1 MYISRIFGNH
11 GSSDFFNTTSKCRW
25 ASPRCI
31 SFSSTSAALQCCSAA
46 AQRCDR
52 SSGQRWTRRSNQ
64 ARRRSWQRRR
74 KRHDI
79 PLPTW
84 TRQGGEWLMFLVIC
98 IDWVNDLPCIW
109 AFMRISNIALCIMY
123 VVLISGR
130 NQTQDITRRSFISF
144 QWLHFQYWDSS
155 SGR

>member
-1 MYISRIFGNH
+1 MVKTWCKYCGSFMVAKTQLIDTKRFDANHHILIVVLNVCTFQTFHLKTKTSLHYHWTHMLHAQNDPASSFGWPSLITLCKNSCKS
-11 GSSDFFNTTSKCRW
+11 GSSDLCNTTSKCRW

-64 ARRRSWQRRR
+64 DRRRSWQRRR

-79 PLPTW
+79 P
-84 TRQGGEWLMFLVIC
+84 
-98 IDWVNDLPCIW
+98 
-109 AFMRISNIALCIMY
+109 
-123 VVLISGR
+123 
-130 NQTQDITRRSFISF
+130 
-144 QWLHFQYWDSS
+144 
-155 SGR
+155 